1 MINNGCLKKA
11 VVCLGIIISSNTV
24 YGQEG
29 VWNGASRPALTAGG
43 AAIGQPISVPIRTN
57 SSPITLTQG
66 VDQTPV
72 PQGALT
78 PGVPPA
84 VPSNVPP
91 PTGFGNPPPPSG
103 FGNPPPPSGF
113 GNPPPSG
120 FGNPPPSGFGNNSP
134 YVPGS
139 SGMPLDR
146 PATNNPNFLE
156 SAREYMGNGPFSG
169 TTSRKLFES
178 DHAFDNFAS
187 PTTNLFLFED
197 PRALTEVKPMYIY
210 QTIPSSNNTLKG
222 GNVNY
227 LGGQARVAIT
237 ERLSFVINK
246 FGWISLNPT
255 DQQAGFNSDLSFS
268 ELWLGP
274 KWTFWRDE
282 KNNLVAAAGL
292 TFEIP
297 SGPQRAFQN
306 TGNLSLTPYVSA
318 AHSFGRSSYGSFDV
332 LSVLNWN
339 ISTNDARSNY
349 LNLSAQIDYDILN
362 WHRFYPMVN
371 FNWFIYT
378 KGGQSSFNFDG
389 VDLVNFGGQ
398 SIGGKSVVTL
408 GPGLRYKWSE
418 RVQSGIGL
426 DWAVVGNQFLQDFRM
441 SIDTIIRY

>member
-1 MINNGCLKKA
+1 MSNNDYLKKA
-11 VVCLGIIISSNTV
+11 LVCLGIFVSSSAV
-24 YGQEG
+24 YSQEG
-29 VWNGASRPALTAGG
+29 VWNGSNRPALTAGG
-43 AAIGQPISVPIRTN
+43 AAAIGQPISIPVRTN

-66 VDQTPV
+66 VEQSPV
-72 PQGALT
+72 PSGALT

-91 PTGFGNPPPPSG
+91 PGFGNPPPPSG

-113 GNPPPSG
+113 GNPPP
-120 FGNPPPSGFGNNSP
+120 PTGFGNNSP

-139 SGMPLDR
+139 TGMPLDR

-156 SAREYMGNGPFSG
+156 SAREYIGNGPFSG
-169 TTSRKLFES
+169 STSRKLFES

-197 PRALTEVKPMYIY
+197 PRALTEVKPMYMY
-210 QTIPSSNNTLKG
+210 QTIPGSNNTLQG

-237 ERLSFVINK
+237 ERISFVINK

-255 DQQAGFNSDLSFS
+255 DQQGGFNGDLSFS

-282 KNNLVAAAGL
+282 KNNLVAATGL

-339 ISTNDARSNY
+339 ISTNNARSNY

>member
-1 MINNGCLKKA
+1 MSNFDHLKKA
-11 VVCLGIIISSNTV
+11 VVCLGIFVSSSVV
-24 YGQEG
+24 YSQEG
-29 VWNGASRPALTAGG
+29 IWNGSSRPALTAGG
-43 AAIGQPISVPIRTN
+43 AAAIGQPISIPVRTN

-66 VDQTPV
+66 VEQSPV
-72 PQGALT
+72 PSGALT

-91 PTGFGNPPPPSG
+91 TGFGNPPPPTGFGNPPPPTG
-103 FGNPPPPSGF
+103 FGNPPPPT
-113 GNPPPSG
+113 
-120 FGNPPPSGFGNNSP
+120 GFGNNSP

-139 SGMPLDR
+139 TGMPLDR
-146 PATNNPNFLE
+146 PATTNPNFLE
-156 SAREYMGNGPFSG
+156 SAREYIGNGPFSG

-197 PRALTEVKPMYIY
+197 PRALTEVKPMYMY
-210 QTIPSSNNTLKG
+210 QTIPGGNNTLQG

-237 ERLSFVINK
+237 ERISFVINK

-255 DQQAGFNSDLSFS
+255 DQQGGFNGDLSFS

-282 KNNLVAAAGL
+282 KNNLVAATGL

-339 ISTNDARSNY
+339 ISTNNARSNY

>member
-1 MINNGCLKKA
+1 MNDKINLKKA
-11 VVCLGIIISSNTV
+11 VACMGIFLASTV
-24 YGQEG
+24 FGQEG
-29 VWNGASRPALTAGG
+29 VWNGASRPVLTAGG
-43 AAIGQPISVPIRTN
+43 ASIGAPISMPVKTN
-57 SSPITLTQG
+57 SNPIILTQG
-66 VDQTPV
+66 VDPSPV
-72 PQGALT
+72 PPGALT

-84 VPSNVPP
+84 VPGNPP
-91 PTGFGNPPPPSG
+91 PPPPPPSG
-103 FGNPPPPSGF
+103 FGS
-113 GNPPPSG
+113 
-120 FGNPPPSGFGNNSP
+120 PPPSGFGNNQP
-134 YVPGS
+134 FIPGS
-139 SGMPLDR
+139 TGMPLDR
-146 PATNNPNFLE
+146 PANNNLNFLD
-156 SAREYMGNGPFSG
+156 SVREYTGNGPFSG
-169 TTSRKLFES
+169 STSRKLFES

-197 PRALTEVKPMYIY
+197 PRALTEIRPLYMF
-210 QTIPSSNNTLKG
+210 QTIPGSNATLQG
-222 GNVNY
+222 GTVNY
-227 LGGQARVAIT
+227 LGAQARVAIT
-237 ERLSFVINK
+237 ERISFVINK

-255 DQQAGFNSDLSFS
+255 DQQDGFNGDLSFS

-282 KNNLVAAAGL
+282 KNNLVAATGL

-306 TGNLSLTPYVSA
+306 TGNLSLTPYISA

-339 ISTNDARSNY
+339 ISTTNARSNY
-349 LNLSAQIDYDILN
+349 LNLSAQLDYDVLN

-378 KGGQSSFNFDG
+378 KGGQSQFNFDG

-408 GPGLRYKWSE
+408 GPGLRYKWTE
-418 RVQSGIGL
+418 KVQSGIGL